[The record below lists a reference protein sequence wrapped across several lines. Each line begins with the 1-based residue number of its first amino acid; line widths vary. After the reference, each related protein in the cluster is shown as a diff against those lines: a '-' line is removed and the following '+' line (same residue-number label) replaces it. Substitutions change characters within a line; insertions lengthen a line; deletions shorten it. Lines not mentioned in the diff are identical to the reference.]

1 MMSVNH
7 YIVIKIPTIIMLL
20 SLQGCVSNDVQQQY
34 EDVAKN
40 WNFMVRASQVTPVYP
55 LQEDLRPGDIFVT
68 PLTMDS
74 EIDSWRGDG
83 YLTLN
88 NVYARINLT
97 PQDYSAHYQG
107 ATSSQGLSM
116 SQPPTAAFPT
126 YSFSFD
132 KRLGGGLALPVSSVP
147 VALSAAGAGA
157 ATGTVAFK
165 DTYSIGL
172 PDSVI
177 HQKLQAWNNAEM
189 QKQLSAYT
197 KNEDERLYVLRV
209 ITRTFSVKSVSV
221 SLSFTE
227 TSAGNIQAGAPP
239 TVPEL
244 WAADPEEYKQV
255 INYLNQQ
262 IALKTDA
269 GQEPEAP
276 QDDSEEEVT
285 DQTLSEL
292 KKQLEV
298 VKKLKE
304 KSQLDAIKRH
314 IERVAQTDEFGGYLL
329 PGASVKFSSFSQNGA
344 AMQETFSKPLVFGYW
359 ANEYVVT
366 RSGQLLHINRA
377 RSLVENSK
385 AYKAMLKTIH
395 EIPSPEKPNEKP

>member
-1 MMSVNH
+1 MSDN
-7 YIVIKIPTIIMLL
+7 YYAVIKVPTIILFL
-20 SLQGCVSNDVQQQY
+20 SLQGCTSNDVQQQY

-74 EIDSWRGDG
+74 EIESWHGEG
-83 YLTLN
+83 YLALN

-97 PQDYSAHYQG
+97 PQDFNDHYEG
-107 ATSSQGLSM
+107 GTPSM

-147 VALSAAGAGA
+147 VALSAAGASA

-177 HQKLQAWNNAEM
+177 DRKLQAWNSPAM
-189 QKQLSAYT
+189 QKQLASYT

-221 SLSFTE
+221 SLSFTD
-227 TSAGNIQAGAPP
+227 TSAGNLQAGAPP

-255 INYLNQQ
+255 IKYLNQQ
-262 IALKTDA
+262 IALKTDP
-269 GQEPEAP
+269 GEQPEAP
-276 QDDSEEEVT
+276 QENSNEEAN
-285 DQTLSEL
+285 DLPLSEL
-292 KKQLEV
+292 KAQLEV

-314 IERVAQTDEFGGYLL
+314 IGRVSQTDKFGGYVL
-329 PGASVKFSSFSQNGA
+329 PGASVKFSSFSKNGA
-344 AMQETFSKPLVFGYW
+344 AMQEAFSKPLVFGYW
-359 ANEYVVT
+359 ASEYVVT
-366 RSGQLLHINRA
+366 RSGRLIHINRA
-377 RSLVENSK
+377 RSLVEDSK
-385 AYKAMLKTIH
+385 AYKAMLTAIDDLPPVEH
-395 EIPSPEKPNEKP
+395 PDEKP